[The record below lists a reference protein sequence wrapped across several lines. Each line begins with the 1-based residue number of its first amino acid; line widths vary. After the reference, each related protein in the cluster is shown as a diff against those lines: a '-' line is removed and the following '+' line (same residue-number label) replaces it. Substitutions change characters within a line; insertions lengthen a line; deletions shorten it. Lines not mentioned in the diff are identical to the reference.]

1 MWISKVNRKGLLDFI
16 QTCDPNKIP
25 SIEQSNYLRSFT
37 VIDDDLLLIW
47 SDKFSFG
54 SYLPELIC
62 VADGKETDFLAWAST
77 YLKPFRPFTA
87 FCRVLDVSS
96 FELLQKQPTTQ
107 IDTNYESAF
116 LGAIIGEMNG
126 LLVNGELKYQNTLA
140 ATSTF
145 SFAMSRACIHGI
157 PLDKWDICQRYTKVR
172 DLTGKQRSST
182 QLRLLDEI
190 WKILIAKYTKN
201 HMYRYI
207 QDIARE
213 SLLIA
218 DSFSDILQ
226 TGEIEPFRWREL
238 TKDFTNIPYE
248 DVNLTDNRET
258 RVAQFDKFMS
268 LLLLESNVNSP
279 FAGFIS
285 GYLANKIAPGTFKH
299 NDLLKPF
306 VTRFPSLP
314 IWYGICAGLS
324 PNNEVHTYNSG
335 LGWRITRDL
344 LQKEPIWQR
353 PRSDIS
359 FEELDILLST
369 EHSDQYF
376 NTESHTHL
384 RVELAPSVYTVVTWP
399 PQDIKSKAE
408 NKENIKKQ
416 LEFFPEG
423 SSRSSLQDVLSELG
437 LALADV
443 LALYEKYTG
452 KKITIDETGNR
463 KSKYRTN
470 KSKGKGSNKGKD

>member
-1 MWISKVNRKGLLDFI
+1 MWISKADRKGLLDFI
-16 QTCDPNKIP
+16 QTCNPNKIQ
-25 SIEQSNYLRSFT
+25 SIEETNCLRLFP
-37 VIDDDLLLIW
+37 VFGDDLLLIW
-47 SDKFSFG
+47 SDKFTFG

-62 VADGKETDFLAWAST
+62 VADGKEIDFLAWAST
-77 YLKPFRPFTA
+77 YLKLFRPFTA

-126 LLVNGELKYQNTLA
+126 LLANGELKYQNTLA

-157 PLDKWDICQRYTKVR
+157 PLDKWNISQRYTKVR

-201 HMYRYI
+201 DMYRYI
-207 QDIARE
+207 QNITRE

-218 DSFSDILQ
+218 DSFSDIVQ
-226 TGEIEPFRWREL
+226 TGEIQPFRWREL

-258 RVAQFDKFMS
+258 RVAQFDKLMT
-268 LLLLESNVNSP
+268 LLSSESNVNP
-279 FAGFIS
+279 LFAGFVS

-306 VTRFPSLP
+306 VTRFPSLLV
-314 IWYGICAGLS
+314 WYGICAGLS

-353 PRSDIS
+353 PHSDIS
-359 FEELDILLST
+359 IEELEIFLST
-369 EHSDQYF
+369 ERPDLSF
-376 NTESHTHL
+376 NTESYTHL
-384 RVELAPSVYTVVTWP
+384 KVELAPSVYTVVTWP

-416 LEFFPEG
+416 LEFFRE
-423 SSRSSLQDVLSELG
+423 SSSQLLAQDTLSELG

-443 LALYEKYTG
+443 LVLYEKYTG
-452 KKITIDETGNR
+452 KKITIEETDNR
-463 KSKYRTN
+463 KSKYRKN
-470 KSKGKGSNKGKD
+470 KSKGKSSNKGKD